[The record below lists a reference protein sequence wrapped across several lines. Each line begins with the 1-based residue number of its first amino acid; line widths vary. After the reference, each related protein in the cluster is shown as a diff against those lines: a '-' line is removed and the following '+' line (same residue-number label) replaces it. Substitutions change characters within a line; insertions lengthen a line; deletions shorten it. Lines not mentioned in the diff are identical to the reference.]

1 MIKDNEY
8 KAVEPD
14 QLRRLVRL
22 AASFLICGLVGT
34 EGLTGRGKSAQA
46 TKRNWPGAMSA
57 DLTTPQPFRLPVRLK
72 WKSLKDAGIRNE
84 QDLRIIQT
92 CLTGRLKP

>member
-1 MIKDNEY
+1 MVKDNEH
-8 KAVEPD
+8 KAVKPD
-14 QLRRLVRL
+14 QLRKLVRL

-34 EGLTGRGKSAQA
+34 EGLTGREKPAQA
-46 TKRNWPGAMSA
+46 TKRDWSGAMSA
-57 DLTTPQPFRLPVRLK
+57 DLTTPQPFWLPVRLE
-72 WKSLKDAGIRNE
+72 WKSLQDAGIRNK